1 MTFLLHI
8 KGIRFK
14 TLISVDCE
22 FVNNYAVSVQELL
35 LNFARIQSYL
45 FQNWFFDFTEPQIS
59 CKQKDKI
66 DKKVFRKINCVFSLF
81 QGMDPTNERRVFEL
95 VVETVCRP
103 NTSQYFLITP
113 KVCFFL
119 SEVFDRF
126 FWTSFWNRFKLLSRV
141 EMRLGLWSS
150 LSTLNQYAIM
160 TSQCVGDDY
169 ARTKSLFQTLAVLKI
184 DSIVFSY
191 KYSQNRC
198 N

>member
-1 MTFLLHI
+1 M
-8 KGIRFK
+8 
-14 TLISVDCE
+14 DCE

-126 FWTSFWNRFKLLSRV
+126 F
-141 EMRLGLWSS
+141 
-150 LSTLNQYAIM
+150 
-160 TSQCVGDDY
+160 
-169 ARTKSLFQTLAVLKI
+169 
-184 DSIVFSY
+184 
-191 KYSQNRC
+191 
-198 N
+198 